1 MRISPR
7 VPRPASR
14 TGRVPSDVVLGG
26 RKVAVSRPRVRADGR
41 EVPLP
46 TFQALAHT
54 DPLTRPVVEQ
64 MLVGVATR
72 QYARSL
78 EPLPADVVSRGT
90 SKSSVS
96 RRFVAKTTAP
106 LRA

>member
-1 MRISPR
+1 MGDASWLCNDRAC
-7 VPRPASR
+7 VP
-14 TGRVPSDVVLGG
+14 TG
-26 RKVAVSRPRVRADGR
+26 

-46 TFQALAHT
+46 TFQTLAHT
-54 DPLTRPVVEQ
+54 DPLHRRVVDQ

-78 EPLPADVVSRGT
+78 EPVPAAVVSRGT

-96 RRFVAKTTAP
+96 RRFVAKTTAE
-106 LRA
+106 LRACKPPRLTASSSSR